1 MCWLNSTKPTCALG
15 HAFKTV
21 TLQDTAEDQC
31 TDHTPYFILPFLEMA
46 WETEHP
52 PSKVERCACAKG
64 VPHPIELLIY
74 EGPCFTFFQGAGFET
89 RKRRGRWSRGS
100 RWNRGRRSIPRLST
114 SPRLDTIPDFRAV
127 GREGRC
133 PNVLPDR
140 SKQHYVLEIH
150 ETGFVKAERFRP
162 LAQFQKSR
170 VYPLSDSVFTRQ
182 EESAQ
187 GTWRFQ
193 ATDGQVADAGETP
206 S

>member
-1 MCWLNSTKPTCALG
+1 MHRPYPLFHFAILG
-15 HAFKTV
+15 DG
-21 TLQDTAEDQC
+21 LGNG
-31 TDHTPYFILPFLEMA
+31 TPSFESGKMRMHKGR
-46 WETEHP
+46 T
-52 PSKVERCACAKG
+52 PS
-64 VPHPIELLIY
+64 IELLM
-74 EGPCFTFFQGAGFET
+74 PCFTLFQGAGFET

-193 ATDGQVADAGETP
+193 ATDGQVADAGEAP